1 MFYQLYTIS
10 SKSLKFSVSTCAFIY
25 ILAYTGLF
33 RGERADPGAPKTPLL
48 IQEGRCVSAG
58 GGYPPPPA
66 GSSLPTISLAH
77 GQDMLSMGKLVNF
90 LPAGKNFAI
99 PAFDFLPVGN
109 GRRSSTEKMTK
120 HHEGRRHRHYRGYGR
135 CTAKWRVLSANSHGR
150 TGGQPEAVL

>member
-1 MFYQLYTIS
+1 MAGHGETIP
-10 SKSLKFSVSTCAFIY
+10 LGANPRPVR
-25 ILAYTGLF
+25 LAS
-33 RGERADPGAPKTPLL
+33 
-48 IQEGRCVSAG
+48 QGRRVSAG

-77 GQDMLSMGKLVNF
+77 GQDMLSMGKSANF

-120 HHEGRRHRHYRGYGR
+120 HHEGGD
-135 CTAKWRVLSANSHGR
+135 CR
-150 TGGQPEAVL
+150 TQPW